1 MSFTTWKERS
11 NKKITMITKEF
22 QCNINPSIILGR
34 RGETIKNIQTD
45 TSTHIT
51 LIRETGNI
59 IITAYLEDNIQKAWN
74 LIQNLSNN
82 SYKNNSYKNNSYDN
96 NLDFS
101 DNNLDENNLDFSDN
115 NFPTLGSTKIQNKPT
130 INTCW
135 GN

>member
-1 MSFTTWKERS
+1 M
-11 NKKITMITKEF
+11 KEF
-22 QCNINPSIILGR
+22 KCDINPSIILGR

-51 LIRETGNI
+51 LVRETGNI

-82 SYKNNSYKNNSYDN
+82 SYKNNSYKNN
-96 NLDFS
+96 LDE
-101 DNNLDENNLDFSDN
+101 NNLDENNLDFSDN
-115 NFPTLGSTKIQNKPT
+115 NFPTLGSTTIQNKPT

-135 GN
+135 GK

>member
-11 NKKITMITKEF
+11 NTKITMTTKEF

-51 LIRETGNI
+51 LVRETGNI

-82 SYKNNSYKNNSYDN
+82 SYKNNLDENNSYDN
-96 NLDFS
+96 NS
-101 DNNLDENNLDFSDN
+101 YKNNLDENYLDFSDN
-115 NFPTLGSTKIQNKPT
+115 NFPTLGSTKVQNKPT

>member
-11 NKKITMITKEF
+11 NTKITMTTKEF

-51 LIRETGNI
+51 LVRETGNI

-82 SYKNNSYKNNSYDN
+82 SYKNN
-96 NLDFS
+96 
-101 DNNLDENNLDFSDN
+101 LDENYLDFSDN
-115 NFPTLGSTKIQNKPT
+115 NFPTLGSTKVQNKPT

>member
-11 NKKITMITKEF
+11 NTKITMTTKEF

-51 LIRETGNI
+51 LVRETGNI

-82 SYKNNSYKNNSYDN
+82 SYKNNLDENNSYDN
-96 NLDFS
+96 NS
-101 DNNLDENNLDFSDN
+101 YKNNLDENYLDFSDN
-115 NFPTLGSTKIQNKPT
+115 NFPTLGRTKVQNKPT

>member
-11 NKKITMITKEF
+11 TKNIMMVTEEF

-51 LIRETGNI
+51 LIRETGTV
-59 IITAYLEDNIQKAWN
+59 IITAYLKDNIQKAWN

-82 SYKNNSYKNNSYDN
+82 YSTNNSFKNKNFSDDTE
-96 NLDFS
+96 LDFS
-101 DNNLDENNLDFSDN
+101 DNTELDFSDN
-115 NFPTLGSTKIQNKPT
+115 NFPTLGSTKMKPK

-135 GN
+135 GK